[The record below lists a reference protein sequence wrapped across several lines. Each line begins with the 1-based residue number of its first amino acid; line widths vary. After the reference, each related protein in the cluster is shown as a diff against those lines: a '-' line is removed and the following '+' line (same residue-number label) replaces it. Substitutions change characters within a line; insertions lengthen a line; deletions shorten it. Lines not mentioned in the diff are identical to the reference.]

1 MIMDQEERDRA
12 LSRLGGHGL
21 RRAFR
26 KGAFLF
32 LAGEASRDFY
42 FLKSGEVRVFRA
54 DNQGREVEVA
64 RLKAGDFLGEAVA
77 LAGVAYPASA
87 QAVRDTITLSFGRDA
102 VVALAGRDPAIARFL
117 VDLLARKCLVLNERV
132 EALGLQT
139 VRLRLSQYLLSHCS
153 GDRGCL
159 IELRLKKADLAR
171 LLGTVPETLS
181 RTLKQ
186 LEREGLIE
194 VQGARIT
201 VKNCAGLRA
210 GLSC

>member
-1 MIMDQEERDRA
+1 MDDDERGRA
-12 LSRLGGHGL
+12 LSRLEGAGL
-21 RRAFR
+21 RRTFP
-26 KGAFLF
+26 KGASLF
-32 LAGEASRDFY
+32 LAGEAAGSFY
-42 FLKSGEVRVFRA
+42 FLKTGEVRVFRT
-54 DNQGREVEVA
+54 DGQGREVEVA

-87 QAVRDTITLSFGRDA
+87 QAIRDTLTLSFSRER
-102 VVALAGRDPAIARFL
+102 VLALAGRDPAVARFL

-132 EALGLQT
+132 EALGLRT
-139 VRLRLSQYLLSHCS
+139 VRLRLTQYLLSHCS
-153 GDRGCL
+153 GERGCL

-194 VQGARIT
+194 VRGARIK
-201 VKNCAGLRA
+201 VRNCAGLRT
-210 GLSC
+210 GLG